1 MSLPLFYAPTLQEGI
16 VSPALDEETAR
27 HIVQVLRMKAGEP
40 LLLTNGRGLVAEAGI
55 DTVGKKTCT
64 VTVSATRSFERPS
77 PRLAIAISLLKNP
90 SRLEWFLE
98 KAAELGITAIVP
110 LLCKRTERQHFRKD
124 RLEGILTSAMLQS
137 GQCWRTELHEP
148 MDPQQALALPGYT
161 KQYIAHCMEGEKQA
175 LATVVARQD
184 SMILIGPEGD
194 FTPDELAHALSL
206 GAIPVSLGQTRLRT
220 ETAGVYAAAVLTA
233 GVRL

>member
-1 MSLPLFYAPTLQEGI
+1 MSLPLFYAPGLEEGI
-16 VSPALDEETAR
+16 VSPRLEEETAR
-27 HIVQVLRMKAGEP
+27 HMVQVLRMKAGEP
-40 LLLTNGRGLVAEAGI
+40 LLLTNGRGRIGEATI

-64 VTVSATRSFERPS
+64 VTVTAIRSIERPS

-137 GQCWRTELHEP
+137 GQSWRTELHEP
-148 MDPQQALALPGYT
+148 MDPQQALLLPGYA
-161 KQYIAHCMEGEKQA
+161 KRYIAHCMDGEKQS
-175 LATVVARQD
+175 LAAAVTRED

-194 FTPDELAHALSL
+194 FTPDELLQMLSA

-220 ETAGVYAAAVLTA
+220 ETAGVYAAVVLTA
-233 GVRL
+233 GRG